1 MKIIVTGNC
10 QAGPL
15 STILSLIPGAVV
27 DDPIILHLA
36 KKEDEAEHRSRLDAA
51 DVIIAQLTWDGFEPA
66 HLRSKAL
73 RQRQDKT
80 VLVWPNVFYA
90 GQQPFLRYITVP
102 GKGKLAGPLEFYH
115 DIRVFDAWL
124 KDRGGQIS
132 YSGYAGAAPT
142 SARASLDALAE
153 RKAQC
158 DAGVADLISGEKRPL
173 FFTFNHPTTFL
184 LCRLAER
191 LGAALGRLVQF
202 DESVFGE
209 MLNRYIAPSSWTLPG
224 AAPAYKGLGVTFEA
238 GERIKLGGRAYYQ
251 GGEMHVLFRQC
262 YDHLLPGG
270 DLGRIV
276 LTPTY

>member
-15 STILSLIPGAVV
+15 STILNLLPGVV
-27 DDPIILHLA
+27 IDDPIILHLA
-36 KKEDEAEHRSRLDAA
+36 KNEDEKDHNRRLDAA

-73 RQRQDKT
+73 RQRQGKT
-80 VLVWPNVFYA
+80 VLVWPNIFYA

-102 GKGKLAGPLEFYH
+102 GKGKLPGPLEFYH

-124 KDRGGQIS
+124 KDRAGRIS
-132 YSGYAGAAPT
+132 YSDYAGPAPT
-142 SARASLDALAE
+142 NAQASLKALAE
-153 RKAQC
+153 RETKC
-158 DAGVADLISGEKRPL
+158 DVGVADLVSSEKRPL
-173 FFTFNHPTTFL
+173 FYTFNHPTTFL

-191 LGAALGRLVQF
+191 LSAAMGRTARF

-224 AAPAYKGLGVTFEA
+224 AAPAYKGLNVKFEP
-238 GERIKLGGRAYYQ
+238 GERIKLDGRAYYQ
-251 GGEMHVLFRQC
+251 GGEMHALFHQC